1 MSKQRH
7 ISRLAAPRSWQVARK
22 ATKWISK
29 PMPGPRTKLEGIPLV
44 VLLRD
49 VAGII
54 ENKRELKYLINT
66 KKILVNGKLYK
77 ETRLSVGLFDVISF
91 PTIKKHYRVVLT
103 KLGKLQMFEISN
115 KEANTLLLQVKGKH
129 SITGGKLQVNLSNGW
144 NELTDSKTK
153 VKVGESVLFDLK
165 KKKITENFG
174 FNKGATVYFVR
185 GKRAGHSATF
195 KSLKES
201 GILRRQKIAVLEL
214 GKETI
219 ESALNNLITVGAKKA
234 SITIN

>member
-29 PMPGPRTKLEGIPLV
+29 PLPGPRTKVEGIPLV

-49 VAGII
+49 VEGII

-66 KKILVNGKLYK
+66 KQIIVNGKLYK
-77 ETRLSVGLFDVISF
+77 ETNLAVGLFDVISF
-91 PTIKKHYRVVLT
+91 PSIKKSYRIVLT
-103 KLGKLQMFEISN
+103 KLGKLQMVEITE
-115 KEANTLLLQVKGKH
+115 KEANTLLLQVNEKT
-129 SITGGKLQVNLSNGW
+129 SISGGKLQINLSNGW
-144 NELTDSKTK
+144 NLLTDTKTK

-165 KKKITENFG
+165 KRKITENFG
-174 FNKGATVYFVR
+174 FDKGATVYFVR
-185 GKRAGHSATF
+185 GKRAGHSAVF

-201 GILRRQKIAVLEL
+201 GILRRQKIAVLEF

-219 ESALNNLITVGAKKA
+219 ESTLNNLITIGSKKA

>member
-29 PMPGPRTKLEGIPLV
+29 PLPGPRTKLEGIPLV

-66 KKILVNGKLYK
+66 EQILVNGKLYK
-77 ETRLSVGLFDVISF
+77 ETRFPVGLFDVISF
-91 PTIKKHYRVVLT
+91 PTIKKNYRVVLT
-103 KLGKLQMFEISN
+103 KLGKLQMVEISN

-129 SITGGKLQVNLSNGW
+129 SIKGGKLQVNLSNGW
-144 NELTDSKTK
+144 TELTNSKTK

-185 GKRAGHSATF
+185 GKRAGHSAIF

-201 GILRRQKIAVLEL
+201 GLLQRQKIAVLEL

-219 ESALNNLITVGAKKA
+219 ESALNNLITVGSKKT